1 MQRPGVF
8 PAAQQNFASRLTSP
22 FRRGFVPLTLKPQSM
37 NLWQHVA
44 RLARKEY
51 SVGARLAA
59 MAGESLVFVFGI
71 PASLFWLS
79 AGGSDRWRFKS
90 SPALSV
96 ICLVAAALGLLLALW
111 TAWVQFHHARGTP
124 VPIMATKKLLTDK
137 PYSLCRNPMVLGTL
151 MFYFGIAVFTSSYKA
166 VLAVLLFALFLIAY
180 ARLVEEKE
188 MALRFGDEYSRY
200 KQSTP
205 FIIPRLSMLR
215 KKPRALTHFGRANS
229 SKL

>member
-1 MQRPGVF
+1 
-8 PAAQQNFASRLTSP
+8 
-22 FRRGFVPLTLKPQSM
+22 M
-37 NLWQHVA
+37 NLWQHIA

-51 SVGARLAA
+51 SAGARLVA

-79 AGGSDRWRFKS
+79 AAGSDRWRFKS

-111 TAWVQFHHARGTP
+111 TVWEQFHHARGTP

-151 MFYFGIAVFTSSYKA
+151 IFYFGIAVFTSSYKPM
-166 VLAVLLFALFLIAY
+166 LAVFLFGLFLTAY
-180 ARLVEEKE
+180 VKLVEEKE

-200 KQSTP
+200 KQSAP
-205 FIIPRLSMLR
+205 FIFPRLSVLW
-215 KKPRALTHFGRANS
+215 KKPKA
-229 SKL
+229 